1 MKEKAKN
8 ICSWALKNKYSIGV
22 IGVMGLA
29 LSAVGVRADVPTASD
44 TLDSIM
50 TVIINTTVGL
60 ATTIFTKYWPY
71 VLVFGI
77 IAGLV
82 GVFAR
87 FLHLG
92 GKK

>member
-1 MKEKAKN
+1 MIKK
-8 ICSWALKNKYSIGV
+8 IMY
-22 IGVMGLA
+22 GLA
-29 LSAVGVRADVPTASD
+29 AVGAFVTSAYSSMAVTPSASS
-44 TLDSIM
+44 TLDTIM
-50 TVIINTTVGL
+50 GTIIDTTVSL
-60 ATTIFTKYWPY
+60 ATTIFTTYWPY

-92 GKK
+92 SKK

>member
-1 MKEKAKN
+1 MMKKISK
-8 ICSWALKNKYSIGV
+8 CLG
-22 IGVMGLA
+22 G
-29 LSAVGVRADVPTASD
+29 LSAVALALLVGVSANAQVESATS

-50 TVIINTTVGL
+50 STIISTTVGL
-60 ATTIFTKYWPY
+60 ATTIFTTYWPY

-87 FLHLG
+87 FLKIG

>member
-1 MKEKAKN
+1 M
-8 ICSWALKNKYSIGV
+8 NKIKGFAMTKVAGMSTAILG
-22 IGVMGLA
+22 
-29 LSAVGVRADVPTASD
+29 LSAYACAAETPSATTTLD
-44 TLDSIM
+44 TLM
-50 TVIINTTVGL
+50 GTIINTTVSL
-60 ATTIFTKYWPY
+60 ATTIFTTYWPY

-77 IAGLV
+77 IASLV

>member
-1 MKEKAKN
+1 MKILSK
-8 ICSWALKNKYSIGV
+8 LKIAG
-22 IGVMGLA
+22 GAMCAFL
-29 LSAVGVRADVPTASD
+29 LSAYASSAVVPTASS
-44 TLDSIM
+44 TLDTIM
-50 TVIINTTVGL
+50 STIISTTVDL
-60 ATTIFTKYWPY
+60 ATTIFTTYWPY

-87 FLHLG
+87 FLHIG

>member
-1 MKEKAKN
+1 M
-8 ICSWALKNKYSIGV
+8 
-22 IGVMGLA
+22 
-29 LSAVGVRADVPTASD
+29 PTASS
-44 TLDSIM
+44 TLATIM
-50 TVIINTTVGL
+50 GVIVQTTVDL
-60 ATTIFTKYWPY
+60 ATTIFTTYWPY

-87 FLHLG
+87 FLHIG